1 MTNETTTPEINVTS
15 CGDDPAGVFE
25 HLLCHGGVKV
35 GLDGCAAG
43 VLLPDDVRASQ
54 VVLMYELEPVV
65 PIPDLQVDD
74 TGIRATLSF
83 SRTPYET
90 FVPWTAVIGMVP
102 LRPEALVP
110 RCERPKLKLV

>member
-1 MTNETTTPEINVTS
+1 MTSETGPVEMTARE
-15 CGDDPAGVFE
+15 AFE

-43 VLLPDDVRASQ
+43 VLLPDDVRAAQ
-54 VVLMYELEPVV
+54 VVLMYELDAVV
-65 PIPDLQVDD
+65 PIPDLVADD
-74 TGIRATLSF
+74 AGIRATLSF

-90 FVPWTAVIGMVP
+90 FIPWSAVIGMMP

-110 RCERPKLKLV
+110 KRERPKLKLV